1 MEVKKIF
8 RKNQLVLTLLAAM
21 IAVAGYLTYADGE
34 NTANTSKQAVDNH
47 VLTDLSENDILS
59 EEVAREQ
66 SKVLETESEI
76 ESESAGEVFTDEIEP
91 STQVQPGESVL
102 TSSKVT
108 DYMAQVK
115 LEREKNRSENKEVL
129 NKIIDNKE
137 ISEDQKQSALDRLV
151 HMTEVSE
158 LETQIEN
165 VLSTKGLED
174 TVVTIGDKNVD
185 VVVGM
190 TEITDAQRAQIEDV
204 VKRKAEVSVD
214 QIVIS
219 LMDANEK

>member
-1 MEVKKIF
+1 MKKIF

-34 NTANTSKQAVDNH
+34 NTANTSKQAVDNN

-66 SKVLETESEI
+66 SKVLETESE
-76 ESESAGEVFTDEIEP
+76 SAGEVFTDEIEP
-91 STQVQPGESVL
+91 TTNVQPGESVL
-102 TSSKVT
+102 TSGKVA

-137 ISEDQKQSALDRLV
+137 ISESQKQSALDRLV

>member
-1 MEVKKIF
+1 MKKIF

-34 NTANTSKQAVDNH
+34 NNTQLNATKQAVDNN
-47 VLTDLSENDILS
+47 VLTDLSENDILA

-66 SKVLETESEI
+66 SKVLETESEKEI
-76 ESESAGEVFTDEIEP
+76 FTDEIEP
-91 STQVQPGESVL
+91 SSQGQPGDSVL
-102 TSSKVT
+102 TSGQVA
-108 DYMAQVK
+108 DFMAQVK
-115 LEREKNRSENKEVL
+115 LEREQNRSENKETL
-129 NKIIDNKE
+129 NKIIENKE
-137 ISEDQKQSALDRLV
+137 ISESQKQSALDSLV

-165 VLSTKGLED
+165 LLSTKGLED

-214 QIVIS
+214 KIVIS
-219 LMDANEK
+219 LMDGNQK

>member
-34 NTANTSKQAVDNH
+34 NNTQLNATKQAVDKD

-66 SKVLETESEI
+66 TKIVETESEKEI
-76 ESESAGEVFTDEIEP
+76 FTDEIEP
-91 STQVQPGESVL
+91 SSQVQPGESVL
-102 TSSKVT
+102 TNSQVT
-108 DYMAQVK
+108 DYMAQIK
-115 LEREKNRSENKEVL
+115 LEREQNRSENKETL

-165 VLSTKGLED
+165 ILSTKGLED

-214 QIVIS
+214 KIVIS
-219 LMDANEK
+219 LMDGNEK

>member
-1 MEVKKIF
+1 MKKIF

-34 NTANTSKQAVDNH
+34 NTANTSKQAIDNH

-66 SKVLETESEI
+66 SKVLET

-219 LMDANEK
+219 LMDGNEK

>member
-1 MEVKKIF
+1 MKKIF

-66 SKVLETESEI
+66 SKVLETESE
-76 ESESAGEVFTDEIEP
+76 SAGEVFTDEIEL

>member
-1 MEVKKIF
+1 
-8 RKNQLVLTLLAAM
+8 
-21 IAVAGYLTYADGE
+21 
-34 NTANTSKQAVDNH
+34 
-47 VLTDLSENDILS
+47 
-59 EEVAREQ
+59 
-66 SKVLETESEI
+66 
-76 ESESAGEVFTDEIEP
+76 
-91 STQVQPGESVL
+91 
-102 TSSKVT
+102 
-108 DYMAQVK
+108 MAQVK

>member
-1 MEVKKIF
+1 MKKIF

-66 SKVLETESEI
+66 SKVLETESE
-76 ESESAGEVFTDEIEP
+76 SVGEVFTDEIEP

>member
-1 MEVKKIF
+1 MKKIF

-34 NTANTSKQAVDNH
+34 HTANISKQAVDNN

-66 SKVLETESEI
+66 SKVLETESE
-76 ESESAGEVFTDEIEP
+76 SVGEVFTDEIEP
-91 STQVQPGESVL
+91 TTNVQPGESVL
-102 TSSKVT
+102 TNSKVSN
-108 DYMAQVK
+108 YMSQVK

-190 TEITDAQRAQIEDV
+190 TEITDAQRAQIEDI

-219 LMDANEK
+219 LMDENSNEK